1 MELIRS
7 TQDAMSIAETF
18 YNSGMFTD
26 IKSSSQAM
34 VKIMAGQEFGI
45 PPFAAMS
52 GIHLIKG
59 KPTIGAGLM
68 ATRVKKSGK
77 YTYNV
82 LQLNDAI
89 CEIEFIQL
97 PKTVLGIS
105 KFTAEDA
112 KRAGTGEAGGMNLMG
127 KFPKNMLFARAISN
141 GVRWFTPDIYES
153 VVYVPEEMQ
162 EVEQLNQP
170 IQQAEVLPALTDE
183 AVIHSIEC
191 CKSLAELKTLYNS
204 DSRFANYKQLFSIA
218 KTKLNEVQKDDLQ
231 SK

>member
-1 MELIRS
+1 
-7 TQDAMSIAETF
+7 
-18 YNSGMFTD
+18 MFVD

-112 KRAGTGEAGGMNLMG
+112 KKAGTGESGGMNLMG

-141 GVRWFTPDIYES
+141 GVRWFTPDIYDS

-162 EVEQLNQP
+162 EVDQP
-170 IQQAEVLPALTDE
+170 IQQAVVLPELDE
-183 AVIHSIEC
+183 EGVNY
-191 CKSLAELKTLYNS
+191 SLALCDNITVLKALYNS
-204 DSRFANYKQLFSIA
+204 DTRFANYKHLFTER
-218 KTKLNEVQKDDLQ
+218 KTKINAAV
-231 SK
+231 